1 MRSLIFI
8 IEIMSTKCSDKN
20 IPYEGA
26 KDTMKPVAKTED
38 EEDECMICLDV
49 FNKGRRRKIVCPGC
63 QKGCC
68 ESCFRSHLLISSSSD
83 PECAGCHHKLS
94 LEFIA
99 ENTPKVF
106 HNNEYRK
113 KRSIDLLSKEKSLLP
128 ATQLLVIREKKRV
141 EREKQIHELM
151 DESNYLRSRLRE
163 IKTEIYN
170 LRMETDEIDEKK
182 ERKRFIMGCPIPDCR
197 GFLSQSWKCETCETH
212 ICSKCRAP
220 KKGKNDDT
228 HVCNE
233 DDVATAKLLSKETK
247 PCPSCAVP
255 IFKVSGCDQMW
266 CQHEDTLIWLW
277 NGKKK
282 MAKHVEIG
290 DTLIGEDGTPRRV
303 EKLTQ
308 GISQLYEI
316 QQRFGVNYKVTGNH
330 LLTLRKDTKFIDIPV
345 TEYMKL
351 SRNKRKRGYYRVAG
365 KAIQWKEREV
375 PIDPYILGLWLGD
388 GTSRGDGFATNDVEI
403 LQAWVDWTNSNGM
416 EVTHGRP
423 FGYDIRN
430 KGQGTRLP
438 VGYNSMRGCTGC
450 KKRPSLAC
458 ASISELQELL
468 SSSPNNSQLQQ
479 LLRWRNS
486 LPKQSDCRKR
496 REKSKFRTLL
506 RKCGVLDNKHI
517 PNEYLNNSCYNRYQ
531 LLAGIIDTDGNK
543 NGGAY
548 RISQCVGRKMLCN
561 GIVDLCHSL
570 GLVTSVMYHS
580 PKNIRFPHGKEY
592 KCQDQIKIRVMGS
605 VQNIPVILKR
615 KRISE
620 PNKYPES
627 TIKVINAGLGRFV
640 GWEVSGPSHRY
651 LLGDGTVTHNCI
663 ECKTPFSWKTGLPV
677 TGIIHNPHFYQWQ
690 RENNGGVAP
699 RRGDRYDCG
708 GMPWIRT
715 LRLIIR
721 ERMYRFPNWT
731 ECHRSVGHVRGHVM
745 PAYPPQIGVYDHED
759 LRLKYLLKNIDEDE
773 WLTQLR
779 RRQKRI
785 EKNQEVHNIL
795 DMYVVTLTDLF
806 QRFTR
811 NHFDIYYE
819 ALALRNY
826 VNDQLH
832 KISKRYNNVVP
843 KICDDWGV
851 HTSACIYTCP

>member
-220 KKGKNDDT
+220 KEGKNDDT

-266 CQHEDTLIWLW
+266 C
-277 NGKKK
+277 
-282 MAKHVEIG
+282 V
-290 DTLIGEDGTPRRV
+290 
-303 EKLTQ
+303 
-308 GISQLYEI
+308 
-316 QQRFGVNYKVTGNH
+316 
-330 LLTLRKDTKFIDIPV
+330 
-345 TEYMKL
+345 
-351 SRNKRKRGYYRVAG
+351 
-365 KAIQWKEREV
+365 
-375 PIDPYILGLWLGD
+375 
-388 GTSRGDGFATNDVEI
+388 
-403 LQAWVDWTNSNGM
+403 
-416 EVTHGRP
+416 
-423 FGYDIRN
+423 
-430 KGQGTRLP
+430 
-438 VGYNSMRGCTGC
+438 
-450 KKRPSLAC
+450 
-458 ASISELQELL
+458 
-468 SSSPNNSQLQQ
+468 
-479 LLRWRNS
+479 
-486 LPKQSDCRKR
+486 
-496 REKSKFRTLL
+496 
-506 RKCGVLDNKHI
+506 
-517 PNEYLNNSCYNRYQ
+517 
-531 LLAGIIDTDGNK
+531 
-543 NGGAY
+543 
-548 RISQCVGRKMLCN
+548 
-561 GIVDLCHSL
+561 
-570 GLVTSVMYHS
+570 
-580 PKNIRFPHGKEY
+580 
-592 KCQDQIKIRVMGS
+592 
-605 VQNIPVILKR
+605 
-615 KRISE
+615 
-620 PNKYPES
+620 
-627 TIKVINAGLGRFV
+627 
-640 GWEVSGPSHRY
+640 
-651 LLGDGTVTHNCI
+651 